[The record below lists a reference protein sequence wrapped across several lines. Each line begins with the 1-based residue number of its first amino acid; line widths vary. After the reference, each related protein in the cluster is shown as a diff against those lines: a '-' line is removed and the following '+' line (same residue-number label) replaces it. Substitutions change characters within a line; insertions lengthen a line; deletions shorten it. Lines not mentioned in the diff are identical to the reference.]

1 MTDKTVEGI
10 FGLSLVALGF
20 LLGYFWW
27 AIADAVRRWNRIRK
41 DGR

>member
-20 LLGYFWW
+20 LLGYFW
-27 AIADAVRRWNRIRK
+27 NRIWW
-41 DGR
+41 DD